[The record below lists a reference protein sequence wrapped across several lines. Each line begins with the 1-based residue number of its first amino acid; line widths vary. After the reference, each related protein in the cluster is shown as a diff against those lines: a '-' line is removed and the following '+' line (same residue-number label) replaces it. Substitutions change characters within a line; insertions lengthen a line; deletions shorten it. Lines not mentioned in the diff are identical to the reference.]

1 VEPFAEMERTMPEV
15 IELYQGFAR
24 RLVAPARTLSE
35 V

>member
-1 VEPFAEMERTMPEV
+1 MERTMPEV

-24 RLVAPARTLSE
+24 RLVAPAARLSE